1 MCKERKKIG
10 LRLDLGHIDLFDLL
24 KQAQPSTLNT
34 PTVRFIFQSIAKA
47 LHYMHTEKHIA
58 HNDIKLQNILLF
70 FNPNDSSDLT
80 AKLIDFGLASSISED
95 SSTICKNW
103 GNRSPNNLPPE
114 IIEILN
120 THSKETDS
128 YNHLIGSSSSLD
140 LSKCDV
146 F

>member
-1 MCKERKKIG
+1 
-10 LRLDLGHIDLFDLL
+10 
-24 KQAQPSTLNT
+24 
-34 PTVRFIFQSIAKA
+34 
-47 LHYMHTEKHIA
+47 MHTEKHIA

-70 FNPNDSSDLT
+70 FNQNDSSDLT

-114 IIEILN
+114 IIETLN
-120 THSKETDS
+120 THSNETDNS
-128 YNHLIGSSSSLD
+128 ELPIEQNDSFNNLIVSSSSSSSLD